1 MREGKP
7 MRAYEV
13 FLNGK
18 RLCVAGT
25 GKGYI
30 SAYITHTTEQT
41 ATWINLVARRPRR
54 SSNRG
59 LSPAGRSAAQN
70 GHLRHAAF

>member
-1 MREGKP
+1 

-41 ATWINLVARRPRR
+41 RYLDRRYGP
-54 SSNRG
+54 
-59 LSPAGRSAAQN
+59 
-70 GHLRHAAF
+70 